1 MEELRTIL
9 TVASIDQLLTKVYN
23 NINNEIEKYAKT
35 LILDA
40 LGITI
45 DSWGA
50 VKEVSSK
57 LKEEILN
64 TEELQK
70 IKANLITA
78 VGKEINIKLNKDVDS
93 AFITK
98 RISNQIVTSVLHTLD
113 YEIKKSIE
121 SNIYNEIVERYQ
133 EQVKEEVYN
142 IPAIKKLNIE
152 KL

>member
-1 MEELRTIL
+1 VEELRTIL

-78 VGKEINIKLNKDVDS
+78 VGKEINIKLNKDVDN

-121 SNIYNEIVERYQ
+121 SNIYNEIVDRYQ

>member
-1 MEELRTIL
+1 MEELRNIL
-9 TVASIDQLLTKVYN
+9 SVESVDQLLTKVYN
-23 NINNEIEKYAKT
+23 NINSEIEKYAKV

-45 DSWGA
+45 DSWGTI
-50 VKEVSSK
+50 KDVSPK

-78 VGKEINIKLNKDVDS
+78 VRKEINIKIDKDVGNV
-93 AFITK
+93 FITK
-98 RISNQIVTSVLHTLD
+98 RISNQIVTSVLHSLD

-121 SNIYNEIVERYQ
+121 SNIYNELVDRYQ

>member
-70 IKANLITA
+70 TKINLIAA
-78 VGKEINIKLNKDVDS
+78 VRKELNIKLNKDVDN

>member
-1 MEELRTIL
+1 VEELRNIL
-9 TVASIDQLLTKVYN
+9 SVESVDQLLTKVYN
-23 NINNEIEKYAKT
+23 NINNEIEKYAKK

-50 VKEVSSK
+50 IKDVSPK
-57 LKEEILN
+57 LREEILN

-70 IKANLITA
+70 VKTNLISA
-78 VGKEINIKLNKDVDS
+78 VRKEINIKIDKDIGNV
-93 AFITK
+93 FITK
-98 RISNQIVTSVLHTLD
+98 RISNQIITSILHSLD
-113 YEIKKSIE
+113 YEVKKSIE
-121 SNIYNEIVERYQ
+121 ANIYNEIIDRYQ

>member
-1 MEELRTIL
+1 VEELRNIL
-9 TVASIDQLLTKVYN
+9 TVASVDQLLTKVYN

-50 VKEVSSK
+50 IKEVSSK
-57 LKEEILN
+57 LREEILN

-70 IKANLITA
+70 IKTNLISA
-78 VGKEINIKLNKDVDS
+78 VGKEINIKLNKDIDS

-98 RISNQIVTSVLHTLD
+98 RISNQIVTSILHSLD
-113 YEIKKSIE
+113 YEVKKSIE
-121 SNIYNEIVERYQ
+121 ANIYNEIIDRYQ